1 MAEPASPRTVL
12 VTGAARGIGRA
23 IATAFAAEGDRVV
36 VNDLHEEACG
46 ETVRLVRERGGEAIA
61 IGADVSHRPDVDRLF
76 ERAEAALGPVGVV
89 VNNAAAYP
97 EIRATVQSVESF
109 EQVFAVNVTA
119 VFHTAQ
125 AALPGMRSI
134 GGGVIVTVASL
145 NGYVTIPQFSA
156 YAPSKAAA
164 IALTRG
170 LALEYGPMGIRV
182 VSVSPGFTATDAV
195 TSYLASLPEDRRRIE
210 LGDYESKMPLGRLA
224 EPREIADTVVF
235 LASPKASFIH
245 GTDVLVD
252 GGMHCLSKA
261 FITNP

>member
-1 MAEPASPRTVL
+1 M
-12 VTGAARGIGRA
+12 
-23 IATAFAAEGDRVV
+23 AFAEEGDRIV
-36 VNDLHEEACG
+36 VNDRTDDACT
-46 ETVRLVRERGGEAIA
+46 ETVALLRDAGAEAIG
-61 IGADVSHRPDVDRLF
+61 IGGDVSHRPDVDALF
-76 ERAEAALGPVGVV
+76 ARAEVALGPIGVV

-97 EIRATVQSVESF
+97 EIKATVQTAESF

-125 AALPGMRSI
+125 AALPGMLRL
-134 GGGVIVTVASL
+134 GGGVIVTIASL

-195 TSYLASLPEDRRRIE
+195 ESYLASLPPERRRVE
-210 LGDYESKMPLGRLA
+210 LGDYEARMPLGRLA
-224 EPREIADTVVF
+224 RPREIADTVAF
-235 LASPKASFIH
+235 LASPRASFIH

-261 FITNP
+261 YVFNP